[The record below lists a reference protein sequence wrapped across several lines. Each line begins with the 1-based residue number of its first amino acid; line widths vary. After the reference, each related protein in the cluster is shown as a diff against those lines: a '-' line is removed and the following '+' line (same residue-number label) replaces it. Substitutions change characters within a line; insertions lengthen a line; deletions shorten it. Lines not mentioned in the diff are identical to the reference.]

1 MSYVIHSHLDGF
13 VTELKRMCWYSSTQK
28 PAAPRYEEVKH
39 RLDLKT
45 VDKYSQASVDAYNQ
59 IVHEANG
66 ARDDFNAQVAVHRSC
81 VDRFNAAVSASNQ
94 AVQLYNATNFS
105 RKVMGGVDLEVR
117 KKLEVE
123 PVKMAEEQILR
134 HFRPVAE
141 EIYET
146 EASKLLTQVP
156 ERSSV
161 VQDVQKQKRIHLN
174 VWPLVARPSLK
185 PTKLIKGQGVLLHS
199 LQPAEPYLHS

>member
-1 MSYVIHSHLDGF
+1 M
-13 VTELKRMCWYSSTQK
+13 
-28 PAAPRYEEVKH
+28 
-39 RLDLKT
+39 
-45 VDKYSQASVDAYNQ
+45 DAYNQ

-66 ARDDFNAQVAVHRSC
+66 ARDDFNAQVGVHRSC
-81 VDRFNAAVSASNQ
+81 VDRYNAAVSASNQ

-117 KKLEVE
+117 KKVEVE
-123 PVKMAEEQILR
+123 PVKMVEEQILR

-146 EASKLLTQVP
+146 EASKLLTQSP
-156 ERSSV
+156 EESLTV
-161 VQDVQKQKRIHLN
+161 VQDVQKQKKIHLN

-185 PTKLIKGQGVLLHS
+185 PTKLIKGQRVLLHS
-199 LQPAEPYLHS
+199 LQPAEPCS